1 MKSVILC
8 WFIFFLAVLPLSGAE
23 FKLKTVTDQ
32 VGRRVVVPADPQRV
46 IALAPSI
53 TEIIFALG
61 RENCL
66 KGVTKYSDFPK
77 QAVKLPKVGSYV
89 YLDLERIVS
98 LKPDLCIAIKDGNP
112 KEAVNK
118 LESIGIP
125 VYAVNPKNIETVINT
140 VVETGGLLNASKKA
154 DALAKNMRHR
164 IERVEALI
172 AKTDLRP
179 GIFFQIG
186 IAPIVSVGTDTFIHE
201 LIIKAGGRNLA
212 EGPVSY
218 PRFSREQVLALA
230 PDIIIITSMA
240 RSVVFEQVK
249 AEWNKWPNMPAVK
262 TGRIFLEDSNLFDRP
277 TPRLVDGLELL
288 LKLIHPELI
297 NEANK
302 CL

>member
-1 MKSVILC
+1 MKIIIFCCFIL
-8 WFIFFLAVLPLSGAE
+8 FLTVLPLSGAE
-23 FKLKTVTDQ
+23 TGLKTVTDQ
-32 VGRRVVVPADPQRV
+32 VNRQIVMPINPQRV
-46 IALAPSI
+46 VALAPSI
-53 TEIIFALG
+53 TEIIFALEQEK
-61 RENCL
+61 RL
-66 KGVTKYSDFPK
+66 KGVTIYSDFPK
-77 QAVKLPKVGSYV
+77 EALNLPKIGSYIH
-89 YLDLERIVS
+89 LDLERIVS

-112 KEAVNK
+112 IEAVKK
-118 LESIGIP
+118 LEHIGIP
-125 VYAVNPKNIETVINT
+125 VYAVNPKNIETVIKT
-140 VVETGGLLNASKKA
+140 VVEIGGLLNASKKA
-154 DALAKNMRHR
+154 DSLAKNMRYK
-164 IERVEALI
+164 INRVKALV

-179 GIFFQIG
+179 DIFFQIG

-218 PRFSREQVLALA
+218 PRFSKEQVLSLA

-297 NEANK
+297 DKENK

>member
-1 MKSVILC
+1 MKTVILC
-8 WFIFFLAVLPLSGAE
+8 GFILFLAASPLSGADVE
-23 FKLKTVTDQ
+23 VKTVTDQ
-32 VGRRVVVPADPQRV
+32 VGRRVVVPSDPQRV

-77 QAVKLPKVGSYV
+77 QASKLPKVGSYV

-98 LKPDLCIAIKDGNP
+98 LRPDLCIAIKDGNP
-112 KEAVNK
+112 KEAVEK

-140 VVETGGLLNASKKA
+140 VIEIGKLLNASKKA

-164 IERVEALI
+164 IKRVEALI

-186 IAPIVSVGTDTFIHE
+186 IDPIVSVGTDTFIHE

-218 PRFSREQVLALA
+218 PRFSMEQVLSLA

-249 AEWNKWPNMPAVK
+249 EEWNKWPNMPAVK
-262 TGRIFLEDSNLFDRP
+262 NGRIFLEDSNLFDRP

-288 LKLIHPELI
+288 LKLIHPELM
-297 NEANK
+297 NEADK

>member
-1 MKSVILC
+1 MKILVFC
-8 WFIFFLAVLPLSGAE
+8 GFIFFLAIFPLSGAGFE
-23 FKLKTVTDQ
+23 LKTVIDQ
-32 VGRRVVVPADPQRV
+32 VSRQVVVPAAPQRV

-53 TEIIFALG
+53 TEIIFALEQ
-61 RENCL
+61 ENRL
-66 KGVTKYSDFPK
+66 KGVTAYSDFPK
-77 QAVKLPKVGSYV
+77 KALKLPKVGSYV

-112 KEAVNK
+112 KEAVDK

-140 VVETGGLLNASKKA
+140 VVEIGGLLNASKKA

-164 IERVEALI
+164 IKRVEALI